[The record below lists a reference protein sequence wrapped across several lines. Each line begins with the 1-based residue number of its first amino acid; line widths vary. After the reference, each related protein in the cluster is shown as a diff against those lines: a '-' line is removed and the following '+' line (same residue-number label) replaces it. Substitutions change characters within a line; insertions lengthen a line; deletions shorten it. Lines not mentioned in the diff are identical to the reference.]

1 MFTKDQVVSVIRPV
15 VADQL
20 QQFPAFMQLSI
31 AKFIKNQGATGGA
44 TSRAPV
50 FNKTDNLYS
59 VSGQLFQSF
68 IKNNKN
74 NIYRSSQSGGQF
86 TLEYGTKISYARI
99 HETGGFIKAI
109 KRASSVK
116 RKRETYVMAQFFW
129 RKYMETKAPFF
140 KIIALSIE
148 KKGGINMK
156 ARPFWNPAIEDFK
169 KNGQPKFE
177 KQMKQ
182 AIIQGIIDLQNKTR
196 K

>member
-1 MFTKDQVVSVIRPV
+1 MFTKEQIVNIIRPV

-44 TSRAPV
+44 TNRAPV
-50 FNKTDNLYS
+50 FNTGNNLFS
-59 VSGQLFQSF
+59 VSGNLFQSF
-68 IKNNKN
+68 IKNNQN
-74 NIYRSSQSGGQF
+74 NIYRASTSGSQI
-86 TLEYGTKISYARI
+86 TLEYGTKVPYAKI
-99 HETGGFIKAI
+99 HEIGGFINAI

-140 KIIALSIE
+140 KRIALSIE
-148 KKGGINMK
+148 KKGGVNIK

-169 KNGQPKFE
+169 KSGQPKFE
-177 KQMKQ
+177 RQMKQ
-182 AIIQGIIDLQNKTR
+182 AIVQGIIELQNRTR

>member
-1 MFTKDQVVSVIRPV
+1 MFTKEQIVNIIRPV

-44 TSRAPV
+44 TNRAPV
-50 FNKTDNLYS
+50 FNTGKNIFS
-59 VSGQLFQSF
+59 VSGNLFQSF
-68 IKNNKN
+68 IKNNQN
-74 NIYRSSQSGGQF
+74 NIYRASTSGSQI
-86 TLEYGTKISYARI
+86 TLEYGTKVPYAKI
-99 HETGGFIKAI
+99 HEVGGFINAI

-116 RKRETYVMAQFFW
+116 RKKETYVMAQFFW

-140 KIIALSIE
+140 KRIALSIE
-148 KKGGINMK
+148 KKGGVNIK

-177 KQMKQ
+177 RQMKQ
-182 AIIQGIIDLQNKTR
+182 AIVQGIIELQNRTR

>member
-1 MFTKDQVVSVIRPV
+1 MFTQEQIVNVIRPV

-20 QQFPAFMQLSI
+20 QQFPVFMQLSI

-44 TSRAPV
+44 TNRAPV
-50 FNKTDNLYS
+50 FNTGNNLFS
-59 VSGQLFQSF
+59 VSGNLFQSF

-74 NIYRSSQSGGQF
+74 NIYRASQSGNQF
-86 TLEYGTKISYARI
+86 TVEYGTKVPYARI
-99 HETGGFIKAI
+99 HEVGGFIKAI
-109 KRASSVK
+109 TKASSVK
-116 RKRETYVMAQFFW
+116 RKKETYMMAQFFW

-140 KIIALSIE
+140 KRIALSVE
-148 KKGGINMK
+148 KKGGVNIK
-156 ARPFWNPAIEDFK
+156 ARPYWQPAIEDFK

-182 AIIQGIIDLQNKTR
+182 AIVQGIIELQNRTR

>member
-1 MFTKDQVVSVIRPV
+1 MFTKEQIVNIIRPV

-44 TSRAPV
+44 TNRAPV
-50 FNKTDNLYS
+50 FNTGNNIFS
-59 VSGQLFQSF
+59 VSGNLFQSF
-68 IKNNKN
+68 IKNNQN
-74 NIYRSSQSGGQF
+74 NIYRASTSGSQI
-86 TLEYGTKISYARI
+86 TLEYGTKVPYAKI
-99 HETGGFIKAI
+99 HEIGGFINAI

-140 KIIALSIE
+140 KRIALSIE
-148 KKGGINMK
+148 KKGGVNIK

-177 KQMKQ
+177 RQMKQ
-182 AIIQGIIDLQNKTR
+182 AIVQGIIELQNRTR

>member
-1 MFTKDQVVSVIRPV
+1 MFTKEQIVNIIRPV

-31 AKFIKNQGATGGA
+31 AKYIKNQGATGGA
-44 TSRAPV
+44 TNRAPV
-50 FNKTDNLYS
+50 FNTGNNLFS
-59 VSGQLFQSF
+59 VSGNLFQSF
-68 IKNNKN
+68 IKNNQN
-74 NIYRSSQSGGQF
+74 NIYRASTSGSQI
-86 TLEYGTKISYARI
+86 TLEYGTKVPYAKI
-99 HETGGFIKAI
+99 HEVGGFINAI

-140 KIIALSIE
+140 KRIALSIE
-148 KKGGINMK
+148 KKGGVNIK

-177 KQMKQ
+177 RQMKQ
-182 AIIQGIIDLQNKTR
+182 AIVQGIIELQNRTR